1 MIVFPLAATLVAAAF
16 SIATWRASRGRGM
29 ALRIWSIALAQ
40 FAIGSAAVV
49 WGTIFDWSDASYRVF
64 YGFGAVLN
72 VAWLGLGTLWLVW
85 ERSAA
90 MVMTIVLAVVS
101 FWAIYLVATT
111 DFIPGA
117 ASALAGEEL
126 PAARDVMPVLVRNLS
141 RWFSITGSVVVLA
154 GLGMSL
160 AQRRNS
166 LGIGLLAAGV
176 VVAGVASEFAR
187 AGYVGVFGVGL
198 AVGIA
203 LMYVGFVRT
212 RT

>member
-1 MIVFPLAATLVAAAF
+1 MIVFPLAATLVAAVF
-16 SIATWRASRGRGM
+16 SIATWRGSRGRGM

-49 WGTIFDWSDASYRVF
+49 WGTIFGWTGASYRAF

-90 MVMTIVLAVVS
+90 MVMTVVLMVVS
-101 FWAIYLVATT
+101 AWALYLIATT
-111 DFIPGA
+111 DLIPGA
-117 ASALAGEEL
+117 EAALALEEL

-160 AQRRNS
+160 AQKRNS

-187 AGYVGVFGVGL
+187 AGYVAVFGVGL

-203 LMYVGFVRT
+203 LMYAGFVRT

>member
-1 MIVFPLAATLVAAAF
+1 MIVFPLAATLVAAVF
-16 SIATWRASRGRGM
+16 SIATWSASRGRGM

-49 WGTIFDWSDASYRVF
+49 WGTLFDWSAASYRVF

-90 MVMTIVLAVVS
+90 MVMTVILVGVSSWALYLA
-101 FWAIYLVATT
+101 ATA

-117 ASALAGEEL
+117 ASALAGEDL

-187 AGYVGVFGVGL
+187 AGYVAVFGVGL
-198 AVGIA
+198 AAGIT